1 MKWFVIYTKPQHE
14 IKVTRALKA
23 MGFNTYCPT
32 YTQLK
37 RYTDRK
43 KKVTKPFLRSYVL
56 IKIADKDRKQVFS
69 IPGVLRYVFW
79 LGKPLIVDEKEID
92 LMESHLKGIY
102 NNISNTQLKKG
113 KDFKITK
120 GPFVGQKGK
129 VVNFS
134 KKILKLE
141 LHSLNFL
148 VSLKTA

>member
-1 MKWFVIYTKPQHE
+1 MKWFVIYTKPQQE

-141 LHSLNFL
+141 LHSLNIL